1 MPNKIC
7 KKYDSI
13 YVNMVAAEAFSK
25 GTRRSGGVE
34 AEENRNSSECAF
46 DPIDKLLLDKFISK
60 YLFDL

>member
-13 YVNMVAAEAFSK
+13 YLNMVAAEAFSK
-25 GTRRSGGVE
+25 GPRRSRGGE
-34 AEENRNSSECAF
+34 AQEDRNSSECAF
-46 DPIDKLLLDKFISK
+46 DPIDKFLLDKFISK